1 MNSGQLSKHYSVL
14 TAAERFPLMLAADA
28 RGDEAEFARL
38 VTSAQ
43 QVAVKVSH
51 TFGRAM
57 AFREVHEYYRLKRL
71 ELAALYFNALW
82 VTHAYPAAEAAAC
95 VPDAVLLLGYRV
107 KVLAAGWK
115 LFCDRATLDDRQ
127 YDEQLPGGGVL
138 SLAEKVAETVAF
150 TPEEVLAHV
159 RRSHPE
165 ATSVE
170 TAESVAADLKS
181 LFEDR
186 LVKWG

>member
-57 AFREVHEYYRLKRL
+57 AFREVHEYYRLMRL

-82 VTHAYPAAEAAAC
+82 VTHAYPD
-95 VPDAVLLLGYRV
+95 VGIPDAALLLGYRV
-107 KVLAAGWK
+107 KVVAAGWK
-115 LFCDRATLDDRQ
+115 LFCERATLDDRQ
-127 YDEQLPGGGVL
+127 YDEQLPGTGVL
-138 SLAEKVAETVAF
+138 SLAEKVAEKVAF

-159 RRSHPE
+159 RHSHPE